1 MTTPVQTVGT
11 LTYFANPHLL
21 AYLNIWYSYDPVGN
35 TLTFCSNDLVS
46 PDSTCLTTIPT
57 GTNQSCNQHT
67 YPNDNAPCGSNPNWN
82 YCTSLTPGLQQAL
95 QQSVRAANQAIINA
109 ARAQGFTVIA
119 RTPPPQLTEND
130 YAKLHGGG
138 LFRERDRQHGDPR
151 IAGLAWLTLWQN
163 QFGPAMACTSL
174 NFQGF
179 GCSASLVGGHVILGQ
194 TAQTVPAGSNN
205 VFIVPICGSHN
216 GNNNVYMAPLTYQQ
230 GIAIHNYLH

>member
-1 MTTPVQTVGT
+1 MTDEVVTAGGTGTGQTLQVTVPLTPSYASRLVNVSSTQVTVSIPIVPGSSTMTTPVQTVGT

-130 YAKLHGGG
+130 YAKL
-138 LFRERDRQHGDPR
+138 
-151 IAGLAWLTLWQN
+151 
-163 QFGPAMACTSL
+163 C
-174 NFQGF
+174 
-179 GCSASLVGGHVILGQ
+179 LV
-194 TAQTVPAGSNN
+194 
-205 VFIVPICGSHN
+205 
-216 GNNNVYMAPLTYQQ
+216 Y
-230 GIAIHNYLH
+230 